1 MFVDIKYGEAISKTS
16 KIDDHESTLSR
27 TLINND
33 GYGMYGTKFW
43 GIGLGKR
50 VSDKYNFIMFIEQ
63 IDSNFNQGTQ
73 TVLDG
78 TKYTNANTK
87 STYKH

>member
-1 MFVDIKYGEAISKTS
+1 MLRKLLSYYSKYNFIHSIFCFSTTFAKSDKLNSSNWFVDIKHGEAVSKTS

-27 TLINND
+27 TLINHD

-50 VSDKYNFIMFIEQ
+50 S
-63 IDSNFNQGTQ
+63 
-73 TVLDG
+73 
-78 TKYTNANTK
+78 
-87 STYKH
+87 